1 MQISGKNDIEKIK
14 GFFKSSILIDDI
26 MQILKYKVDSLI
38 GIDTISANIL
48 KKSGVNT
55 IKDLAELPDDKILEN
70 KEIPADILEKWIGIA
85 KLIQEF
91 ISSSRFAQK
100 KVLLIGLD
108 NGGKTSILNVIQ
120 DKYSMVKN
128 ILPTRGVQREQLDF
142 FGFGVVSWDLGGQIQ
157 YRENLYFKRPE
168 LYFSE
173 ADLLLYVVDVQDP
186 KRFVESA
193 NYLKIVLQVLEDLNE
208 KPELLIVLNKFDP
221 DLKNDKTTLANAESA
236 KTKFKNMVKDYG
248 VESLDF
254 VNTTIFESFTIKQ
267 MFSIALK
274 KISETSEII
283 EKILSRFSDS
293 INGRAISIISTDG
306 LIFGS
311 FAEKEV
317 DETLINNTALLM
329 QTLLSFHS
337 KIGLLRENSMVLEYR
352 LNQFSIRGEKLFE
365 YSDKKIPVYLWL
377 LSEDVSLLDEK
388 LNYFTT
394 EIMPLINLFV

>member
-26 MQILKYKVDSLI
+26 MEIIKYKVDSLI

-70 KEIPADILEKWIGIA
+70 KEITADILEKWISIA
-85 KLIQEF
+85 KIIQEF
-91 ISSSRFAQK
+91 ISSSRFSQK

-108 NGGKTSILNVIQ
+108 NGGKTSILNVVQ

-208 KPELLIVLNKFDP
+208 KPELLIILNKFDP

-236 KTKFKNMVKDYG
+236 KNKFKNMVKDYG

-267 MFSIALK
+267 MFSVALK

-283 EKILSRFSDS
+283 EKILSRFSNL

-337 KIGLLRENSMVLEYR
+337 KVGLLRENSMVLEYR
-352 LNQFSIRGEKLFE
+352 LNKFSIRGEKLFE